1 MGEDLQLFPS
11 CFWFTSLSINF
22 PSSMHIKFL
31 LDVGYQ
37 VYSIDVNPVKLLRK
51 AYFSVLNERRKQIF

>member
-31 LDVGYQ
+31 PDVRYQ
-37 VYSIDVNPVKLLRK
+37 VYSIDVN
-51 AYFSVLNERRKQIF
+51 Q